1 MPSLMLNETGRKPR
15 TMAKQLA
22 IDFTRSEQ
30 LALLRDCRLGDP
42 RKRNDRKPLA
52 KLLLRSLDDRIGRNK
67 RWAITVEEL
76 GEESEMS
83 RSAVYKWL
91 GWLSAAELIGFDEL
105 PDGRRE
111 FWICWSNVWAM
122 TPAGR
127 AAEREARDAVSPPR
141 GPRVHIVDHEST
153 MWNGSPQ
160 CGMVVHNVDCSYK
173 EERPLSAQ
181 LAPSSPP
188 PPREELVTMVRTAGV
203 NLAEETIA
211 TATANGLSSD
221 QIAAVVAHY
230 QAFPGRWNPGI
241 LYERLT
247 RPGVQNDPPDHG
259 WYGDSEAWL
268 AAQRHQAAIAQQE
281 ASRQALAAE
290 NAQQAESRRE
300 LTELNALV
308 GELLDSMPLDE
319 LRALVPDDHPRAN
332 QLRQAIR
339 FRTIDLMRIEFLRL
353 IVTATGGW
361 DGSAERCL
369 LDDAGTSTTLVP
381 APGGA

>member
-1 MPSLMLNETGRKPR
+1 
-15 TMAKQLA
+15 MAKQLA

-30 LALLRDCRLGDP
+30 LGLLRDCRLGDP

-141 GPRVHIVDHEST
+141 GPRVH
-153 MWNGSPQ
+153 
-160 CGMVVHNVDCSYK
+160 NVDCSYK
-173 EERPLSAQ
+173 EERPQSAP
-181 LAPSSPP
+181 LAPTPSP

-203 NLAEETIA
+203 NLADETVADAI
-211 TATANGLSSD
+211 ANGMTPE
-221 QIAAVVAHY
+221 QVAAVVEHY
-230 QAFPGRWNPGI
+230 QAHPGRWHPGI
-241 LYERLT
+241 LKERLT
-247 RPGVQNDPPDHG
+247 RQGAHGQQADEG
-259 WYGDSEAWL
+259 WYGDSAAWQAAEVHRDAI
-268 AAQRHQAAIAQQE
+268 AAQEAARLALVVESGQQN
-281 ASRQALAAE
+281 AARQ
-290 NAQQAESRRE
+290 E
-300 LTELNALV
+300 LDELNVIA
-308 GELLDSMPLDE
+308 GELLDSLPLHE
-319 LRALVPDDHPRAN
+319 LRAMVPDDHPRAT
-332 QLRQAIR
+332 QLLQAIR
-339 FRTIDLMRIEFLRL
+339 FRTVNLQRVEFLRL
-353 IVTATGGW
+353 IVDAMGGW
-361 DGSAERCL
+361 DGSAERCP
-369 LDDAGTSTTLVP
+369 LDDAGVGMTPIP
-381 APGGA
+381 APG

>member
-1 MPSLMLNETGRKPR
+1 
-15 TMAKQLA
+15 MAKQLA

-30 LALLRDCRLGDP
+30 LGLLRDCRLGDP

-141 GPRVHIVDHEST
+141 GPRVHNVDHEST
-153 MWNGSPQ
+153 MWNDSPQ

-173 EERPLSAQ
+173 EERPQSAP
-181 LAPSSPP
+181 LAPTPSP

-203 NLAEETIA
+203 NLADETVADAI
-211 TATANGLSSD
+211 ANGMTLE
-221 QIAAVVAHY
+221 QVAAVVGHY
-230 QAFPGRWNPGI
+230 QAHPGRWHPGI
-241 LYERLT
+241 LKERLT
-247 RPGVQNDPPDHG
+247 RLGAHGQQADEG
-259 WYGDSEAWL
+259 WYGDSASWQAAEVHRDAI
-268 AAQRHQAAIAQQE
+268 AAQEAARLALVVESEQQN
-281 ASRQALAAE
+281 AARQ
-290 NAQQAESRRE
+290 E
-300 LTELNALV
+300 LDELNVIA
-308 GELLDSMPLDE
+308 GELLDSLPLHE
-319 LRALVPDDHPRAN
+319 LRAMVPDDHPRAT
-332 QLRQAIR
+332 QLLQAIR
-339 FRTIDLMRIEFLRL
+339 FRTVNLQRIEFLRL
-353 IVTATGGW
+353 IVDAMGGW
-361 DGSAERCL
+361 DGSAERCP
-369 LDDAGTSTTLVP
+369 LDDAGTSMTLVS
-381 APGGA
+381 APGGM